1 MISAIVKQV
10 KDEAVN
16 AFGQDERHL
25 SRAAVEKMDYTVSAL
40 KVCCASRF
48 QELAP
53 IGCRAA
59 CGALCSSRVIRPLRG
74 PAPP

>member
-25 SRAAVEKMDYTVSAL
+25 SRAAVEQMDYTVSAL
-40 KVCCASRF
+40 KVRCASRSCTDWL
-48 QELAP
+48 Q
-53 IGCRAA
+53 
-59 CGALCSSRVIRPLRG
+59 SSL
-74 PAPP
+74 